1 MKKLLFAVIG
11 FILIGC
17 TNPSMERGLDGLEA
31 ALAELEAS
39 LLALDIDKMSA
50 DLIEM
55 NDIVAQL
62 TVEQEEANE
71 AAAQAL
77 LDIQDILTNLNAI
90 KVKLENAI
98 TKDQIASL
106 AAQFAEVN
114 EKVQLLVF
122 LADYDYDG
130 VMNGLDQCPDTPITQ
145 INSVNENGCSPEQ
158 LAG

>member
-1 MKKLLFAVIG
+1 
-11 FILIGC
+11 
-17 TNPSMERGLDGLEA
+17 LDGLEA

>member
-39 LLALDIDKMSA
+39 LLAVDIDKMSA

-145 INSVNENGCSPEQ
+145 ISSVDANGCSPEQ